1 MYNYSRIKKIN
12 SRKFSARLAPAK
24 LATKADIDDSEKKI
38 CFDEKLNEIKK
49 KLLQMKQNT

>member
-24 LATKADIDDSEKKI
+24 LATKADIDDSEKRYALMKNSM
-38 CFDEKLNEIKK
+38 KLKK
-49 KLLQMKQNT
+49 SYFK